1 MAEKLFYTMGEV
13 AEMFDV
19 NTSLIRHWESQFPLL
34 RPKRNK
40 KGNRLFTPQDVEH
53 LKMIYHLVKEC
64 GMTLEGAKKALRKGG
79 AASSVERDAELMER
93 LQRIRALLVEV
104 REDLK
109 SDEGVVDDGEVFP
122 SEAARAEAGRET
134 CGMRSMFD
142 PEPEAFSA
150 AEAVAV
156 SEAMPEVEAGPEAVA
171 DAGEAG
177 APAVSVAKA
186 ESECE
191 PEREGV
197 VFESEPEPEEEVF
210 ELEPVGKT
218 APEFEAAM
226 AANPDAAFD
235 SASELDRTSEED
247 FGGGENESASA
258 EAFDAEPESM
268 AASGVASGPEVGSV
282 DPDET
287 GAEETDASEETG
299 ETDVN
304 RESGASEETE
314 ETDEPGEAGEA
325 ESTEDLD
332 ETGGVGEAEDVDE
345 TGKAEVAERTGDV
358 DETDETGKSEDAG
371 KLADLED
378 TGDFEETGEVGEAD
392 ESNESNEAEESDE
405 AGELDEP
412 DFVEIDLLTLRAE
425 RAEQAAKAGR
435 VGAETADESTGSAGE
450 AVETTVDGLS
460 ENVEMGKK
468 MTAADD
474 KKMTAADRVDAANAS
489 EEVEDREDDDRDDS
503 DDGDHRDDSGDQGGE
518 AGGADDDEPDFVLLD
533 ARTLEAV
540 DPEENDFTA
549 LAGRNEWTAG
559 EVSETAPGQPVG
571 RTGRRPRRRKEE
583 VEDKELFAFYEQSLF

>member
-142 PEPEAFSA
+142 PEPEAFFA

-156 SEAMPEVEAGPEAVA
+156 SEAMLEVEAGPEAVA
-171 DAGEAG
+171 AAGEAG

-191 PEREGV
+191 PEGEGV
-197 VFESEPEPEEEVF
+197 VFESESEPEEEVF
-210 ELEPVGKT
+210 ESESVEKT

-247 FGGGENESASA
+247 FGVASGEEDESASA
-258 EAFDAEPESM
+258 EAFDTEPESM
-268 AASGVASGPEVGSV
+268 AASGVASGLEVGSV

-287 GAEETDASEETG
+287 GAEETDTLEEAG

-304 RESGASEETE
+304 RESGASEEAE
-314 ETDEPGEAGEA
+314 ETDETGEAGEV
-325 ESTEDLD
+325 ENTEDL
-332 ETGGVGEAEDVDE
+332 DE

-371 KLADLED
+371 ELADLED
-378 TGDFEETGEVGEAD
+378 TGDPEETGEVGEAD
-392 ESNESNEAEESDE
+392 ESNEAEESDE

-425 RAEQAAKAGR
+425 RAEQAAKAGH
-435 VGAETADESTGSAGE
+435 VGEETADESTGAGKT
-450 AVETTVDGLS
+450 VETTVDGLS
-460 ENVEMGKK
+460 EGVEMGKK
-468 MTAADD
+468 MTAADG
-474 KKMTAADRVDAANAS
+474 VDAANAP

-549 LAGRNEWTAG
+549 QAGRNEWAAG

>member
-171 DAGEAG
+171 DAGESGESG
-177 APAVSVAKA
+177 APAASVAKA

-191 PEREGV
+191 PERESV
-197 VFESEPEPEEEVF
+197 VFESESEPEEEVF
-210 ELEPVGKT
+210 ESEPVEKT

-235 SASELDRTSEED
+235 SASELNRTSEED

-258 EAFDAEPESM
+258 VAFDAEPESV
-268 AASGVASGPEVGSV
+268 AASGVASGLEVGSV

-287 GAEETDASEETG
+287 GAEETDASKETG

-304 RESGASEETE
+304 RESGEAEEAEET
-314 ETDEPGEAGEA
+314 
-325 ESTEDLD
+325 D

-435 VGAETADESTGSAGE
+435 VGEETADESTGSAGE

-460 ENVEMGKK
+460 EGVEMGKK

-474 KKMTAADRVDAANAS
+474 KKMTAADGMDAANAP

-503 DDGDHRDDSGDQGGE
+503 DDGDHRNDSGDQGGE

-549 LAGRNEWTAG
+549 QAGRNEWAAG